1 MQDPV
6 NKRYYVSMFVF
17 RSVLR
22 DVVYTLCLLLRLVG
36 LNRRQPLPTRRQS
49 LIGGKPLHGH
59 LALQVNLEHYLEL
72 SYRSLIHLDR
82 SPPKLFHPRGS
93 EWQTVGLKDVYGIHC
108 CHLQSIVFH
117 CSSVH
122 CLCPST
128 C

>member
-22 DVVYTLCLLLRLVG
+22 DVVYTLCLLLRSVG

-72 SYRSLIHLDR
+72 SYRSLIIHLDR
-82 SPPKLFHPRGS
+82 SPPK
-93 EWQTVGLKDVYGIHC
+93 C
-108 CHLQSIVFH
+108 SIPEEA
-117 CSSVH
+117 SGKQ
-122 CLCPST
+122 LD
-128 C
+128 